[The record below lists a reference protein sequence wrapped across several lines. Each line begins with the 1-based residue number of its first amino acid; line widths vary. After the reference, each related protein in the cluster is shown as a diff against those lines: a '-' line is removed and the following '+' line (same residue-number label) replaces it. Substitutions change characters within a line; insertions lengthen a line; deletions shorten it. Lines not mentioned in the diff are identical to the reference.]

1 MINQDGRTQTFDLG
15 SDACRVEK
23 TPLLSD
29 YETTRSLVIRCREGG
44 QSVWVDIVPLG
55 DPRSLGV
62 GTQFWARDLHA
73 VKAYTTWD
81 SKHADTQKAH
91 GDLTVNVTEAV
102 GSSSPLPDVV
112 TADYLRRFRVHSEAV
127 AEGQSEPIV
136 TVDFA
141 AEQTAADLEKD
152 LDARHLCL

>member
-55 DPRSLGV
+55 DPRSLGL
-62 GTQFWARDLHA
+62 GTQFWPRDVGA
-73 VKAYTTWD
+73 VNAYTTWD

-127 AEGQSEPIV
+127 AEGQSEPTV